1 MPYFDSPVATFIDI
15 SKHQDM
21 TYYIKTQ
28 GELITVVYYA
38 PTEGAI
44 EVEADKDLVECGD
57 TLNKYRYI
65 NGEIVLNPN
74 YL

>member
-1 MPYFDSPVATFIDI
+1 
-15 SKHQDM
+15 M
-21 TYYIKTQ
+21 TYYIKTES
-28 GELITVVYYA
+28 ELITVVYYA

-65 NGEIVLNPN
+65 NGQIVLNPN
-74 YL
+74 YV